1 MTTST
6 HFKKPS
12 LCEPV
17 VIAILRCNYCT
28 LSYLVTRFTQCTS
41 FFFYYNVRTPIRNI
55 QLYTGIK
62 LKISLGKAIVI
73 KN

>member
-1 MTTST
+1 MSTST

-17 VIAILRCNYCT
+17 VIAIILRCNYCT
-28 LSYLVTRFTQCTS
+28 LSYLVTRFTQCT
-41 FFFYYNVRTPIRNI
+41 FFFIIMYELPFEG

-62 LKISLGKAIVI
+62 LKIPLGKAIVI

>member
-41 FFFYYNVRTPIRNI
+41 FFFIIMYEPPFEG